1 MLIYCLKCKQNTE
14 NMGSKVLKAIKSRT
28 MSLSKCA
35 VCNIKNSRFM
45 KEKEA
50 KGLLNSLGREA
61 PLNDI
66 PLLGKILF

>member
-1 MLIYCLKCKQNTE
+1 ML
-14 NMGSKVLKAIKSRT
+14 
-28 MSLSKCA
+28 LSKCA
-35 VCNIKNSRFM
+35 VCDVKNSRFM

-50 KGLLNSLGREA
+50 KVLLNSLGCEA